1 MGMSGLRAEVVI
13 FRRCSRSMQILLLA
27 NMVYA
32 FVFPVLEI
40 FVSAYVMRNSH
51 DESRV
56 FTYQLSLYSAMPPA
70 FLVNGILLGRVAAKH
85 LYAAGMV
92 LSGVA
97 MMMLMQSGVLTLAG
111 IAAAGFAMGMAT
123 GLFWAN
129 RGFLALATTEDC
141 NRNYYYGLELFI
153 AMLASIV
160 VPALVGWFI
169 SGASLYGWSGGTANR
184 AYRVVAVGVFALT
197 LLSAWMVERGAFRNP
212 PQAPFLYF
220 SFHPLWRRMLE
231 LSALKGVAQGYM
243 LTVPPMLILLL
254 VGQEGTLGVTQAA
267 GGVLSAFVLYAVG
280 RVAAP
285 RHRRIVFA
293 SGLLLF
299 LFGSLSSSLLF
310 NEAGALIFV
319 GCLMLAKPLLDLS
332 YNPIEFAVVD
342 CLARVED
349 RSEYAY
355 LFNHELALFAGRFLG
370 CTLFLVI
377 AHWVSGVD
385 ALKYAL
391 PVVALLQLLSIPV
404 SNQISRALIAIGAS
418 PQPGVAP
425 VIFES

>member
-1 MGMSGLRAEVVI
+1 MRMSGLRTEVAV
-13 FRRCSRSMQILLLA
+13 FRRCSGSMQILLLA

-56 FTYQLSLYSAMPPA
+56 FTYQLSLYSAMPAA
-70 FLVNGILLGRVAAKH
+70 FFVNGVLLGRVAAKH

-97 MMMLMQSGVLTLAG
+97 MMMLMQTGVLTLAG

-129 RGFLALATTEDC
+129 RSFLALSTTEDG

-169 SGASLYGWSGGTANR
+169 AGASLYGWSGGTANR
-184 AYRVVAVGVFALT
+184 AYHGVAIGVFALT
-197 LLSAWMVERGAFRNP
+197 LLSAWIVERGAFLNP
-212 PQAPFLYF
+212 APARFLYF
-220 SFHPLWRRMLE
+220 SFPPVWRRMLV
-231 LSALKGVAQGYM
+231 LSALKGLAQSYM
-243 LTVPPMLILLL
+243 LTVSPMLILLL

-285 RHRRIVFA
+285 RHRRLVFA
-293 SGLLLF
+293 TGLVLF
-299 LFGSLSSSLLF
+299 LLGSLSSSLLF
-310 NEAGALIFV
+310 NQAGALIFV

-332 YNPIEFAVVD
+332 YNPIEFAVVNA
-342 CLARVED
+342 LARRD
-349 RSEYAY
+349 GRSEYAY

-370 CTLFLVI
+370 CALFLLI
-377 AHWVSGVD
+377 AHWVSGVA

-404 SNQISRALIAIGAS
+404 LQLISDALIAIAATQ
-418 PQPGVAP
+418 QPGEAP
-425 VIFES
+425 VVIES

>member
-1 MGMSGLRAEVVI
+1 MSSLRTEIAI

-56 FTYQLSLYSAMPPA
+56 FTYQLSLYAATPFA
-70 FLVNGILLGRVAAKH
+70 FFVNGILLGRVGAKH

-111 IAAAGFAMGMAT
+111 IAASGVAMGMAT

-129 RGFLALATTEDC
+129 RGFLALATTGDS
-141 NRNYYYGLELFI
+141 NRNYYYGVELFV
-153 AMLASIV
+153 ATLASIA

-169 SGASLYGWSGGTANR
+169 AGASLYGWSGGTANR
-184 AYRVVAVGVFALT
+184 AYHAVAIGVFALT
-197 LLSAWMVERGAFRNP
+197 LLSAFLVERGAFRNP
-212 PQAPFLYF
+212 SQARFIYLN
-220 SFHPLWRRMLE
+220 FHPLWRRMFE
-231 LSALKGVAQGYM
+231 LSVLKGLAQGYM

-267 GGVLSAFVLYAVG
+267 GGVISACVLYAVG
-280 RVAAP
+280 RAAAP
-285 RHRRIVFA
+285 QHRRMVFA
-293 SGLLLF
+293 AGLVLF
-299 LFGSLSSSLLF
+299 LLGSLGSSVLF

-319 GCLMLAKPLLDLS
+319 ACLMLAKPLLDLS
-332 YNPIEFAVVD
+332 YNPIEFEVVD
-342 CLARVED
+342 ALSRLEG

-355 LFNHELALFAGRFLG
+355 LFNHELGLFTGRLIG
-370 CTLFLVI
+370 CGLFLAI
-377 AHWVSGVD
+377 AHWASGVA
-385 ALKYAL
+385 ALKYAV
-391 PVVALLQLLSIPV
+391 PVIALVQMLSIPV
-404 SNQISRALIAIGAS
+404 ANRIARGLKIVDS
-418 PQPGVAP
+418 VSQPGNTRGVLEP
-425 VIFES
+425 

>member
-1 MGMSGLRAEVVI
+1 MSGLRAEIVV

-56 FTYQLSLYSAMPPA
+56 FTYQLSLYAAMPPA
-70 FLVNGILLGRVAAKH
+70 FLLNGILLGRVAAKH

-169 SGASLYGWSGGTANR
+169 SGASLYGWSG
-184 AYRVVAVGVFALT
+184 
-197 LLSAWMVERGAFRNP
+197 E
-212 PQAPFLYF
+212 
-220 SFHPLWRRMLE
+220 
-231 LSALKGVAQGYM
+231 
-243 LTVPPMLILLL
+243 
-254 VGQEGTLGVTQAA
+254 
-267 GGVLSAFVLYAVG
+267 
-280 RVAAP
+280 P
-285 RHRRIVFA
+285 RT
-293 SGLLLF
+293 
-299 LFGSLSSSLLF
+299 
-310 NEAGALIFV
+310 ALIV
-319 GCLMLAKPLLDLS
+319 WSPSVCLRLRCSPPGWWS
-332 YNPIEFAVVD
+332 VVRFAIRPR
-342 CLARVED
+342 RVF
-349 RSEYAY
+349 S
-355 LFNHELALFAGRFLG
+355 
-370 CTLFLVI
+370 TSV
-377 AHWVSGVD
+377 
-385 ALKYAL
+385 
-391 PVVALLQLLSIPV
+391 SIPCG
-404 SNQISRALIAIGAS
+404 GAC
-418 PQPGVAP
+418 
-425 VIFES
+425 